1 MIKIF
6 LKNIKI
12 VFKITPLLSIIKI
25 ALCIIS
31 AFMVSV
37 NLLITQRVIES
48 VQEYFYNNIE
58 INAILKNVIF
68 LILIM
73 TLIIFNSYIDNI
85 LNLKIQKKINIAIGD
100 KIINK
105 YKKIEF
111 KHYDVSD
118 TLNIIKNTSKNPDE
132 KIFNLFINSIE
143 IVSKIFTIIGLSI
156 LFFQVSVIL
165 TVIYIFFILIITFLD
180 YKSMNEMNK
189 MFNNQ
194 TSNERKLEYYSSIL
208 CDKNVLC
215 ELNVFNSLKFIK
227 EKWNFLSSIVL
238 NERIN
243 TTIKTRKYFLL
254 SSLLLFLWICIIYFI
269 LIYNLI
275 TLGSV
280 FLALFITLMSSAN
293 TIMENTESLSFRLSM
308 LSQNSYVIENYEK
321 FMNLSEIED
330 DTNYEVSD
338 SFFNHIKIEFKNV
351 YFKYPNSNEFVLK
364 NLSFIIY
371 GNEKIALVG
380 INGAGKSTIIK
391 LLCKLY
397 YPNKG
402 EILINDLNIKNIS
415 NDTIRKIFS
424 GVFQNYVEYSLTL
437 RENIAMTNI
446 LDILND
452 DKILKC
458 LEKCNFEEK
467 IDLGQN
473 LGKIEDNGI
482 DLSKGQW
489 QKIALARAYFSN
501 SKILILDEPTS
512 SLDPIAEN
520 KIYRTFQEVL
530 GDKGSIII
538 SHRLGSAKIADKIL
552 VLDKGKIVEQGT
564 HYELMLKNDVYANMF
579 NAQRSWYIVESDEN
593 EE

>member
-37 NLLITQRVIES
+37 NLLITQRVIGS

-58 INAILKNVIF
+58 INAILKNVFF

-111 KHYDVSD
+111 QHYDVSD

-143 IVSKIFTIIGLSI
+143 IVSKIFTITGLSI

-227 EKWNFLSSIVL
+227 EKWNFFSSIVL

-243 TTIKTRKYFLL
+243 TTIKTRKYYLL

-380 INGAGKSTIIK
+380 ANGAGKSTIIK

-458 LEKCNFEEK
+458 LEKCNFKEK

-520 KIYRTFQEVL
+520 NIYRTFQEVL

-552 VLDKGKIVEQGT
+552 VLDNGKIVEQGT